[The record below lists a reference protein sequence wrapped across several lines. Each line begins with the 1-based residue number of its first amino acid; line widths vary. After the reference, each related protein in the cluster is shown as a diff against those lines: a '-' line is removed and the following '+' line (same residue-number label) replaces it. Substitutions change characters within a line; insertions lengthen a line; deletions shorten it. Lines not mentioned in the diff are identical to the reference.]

1 MLVQTGE
8 EDMGQ
13 GGQYWLGHC
22 IQDVVDGKVPNQRAE
37 SKVEQADKREG
48 LERTGSWVAYED
60 NEKGSCMAPEVRVEL
75 GELGSQSFRSNCR
88 PGGWDM
94 KREKHRKNNDRHG
107 HALHDLGPYLGRL
120 QLPVHSSGRFHA

>member
-8 EDMGQ
+8 EGMGK
-13 GGQYWLGHC
+13 GGQYWGGHC
-22 IQDVVDGKVPNQRAE
+22 IQEVVDGKVPNQRAE

-48 LERTGSWVAYED
+48 LERTGSLVASEG
-60 NEKGSCMAPEVRVEL
+60 NEKGLYMAPKGRVEL

-94 KREKHRKNNDRHG
+94 KREKHRKNNGRHG
-107 HALHDLGPYLGRL
+107 HALHGLVHDPDRL